1 MRHLI
6 ACLFALLVASGVAR
20 AQEDELLPVEQAF
33 ALSARIDE
41 PGVVSLHW
49 EIAPD
54 YYLYRS
60 RIKAKTTQARAT
72 LGEIALPEGE
82 RKNDEF
88 LGDVEVYHHAV
99 DARLPYTLDDPAA
112 TTLTVT
118 VTAQGCHEVDPKIC
132 YPPHPTKLTL
142 DLPAGGASTVATT
155 PALGNGTS
163 TPLIQL
169 GGNGSAGAADAA
181 PLPAEQAFVF
191 EAIASGPTGL
201 LARWTMPK
209 GYYLYRDRSTVTLTQ
224 GDGVRLGAPQ
234 WPEGVD
240 HTDEHFGTVKVY
252 FDQVE
257 LPIALAR
264 SNGEPQRVTVHAEY
278 QGCQDN
284 GLCYP
289 VMQKDIVVELPAASA
304 EQLAAANASF
314 VAPSE
319 PGAASTTAA
328 PPPLAP
334 RPSPLG
340 ILGALLLALGGGL
353 ILNLMPCV
361 LPVLSLKVL
370 GLAQSGES
378 PAKARTHALWYTA
391 GVLVAFAAVGLA
403 VVGLRAA
410 GAALGWGFQLQQP
423 VFVALLVYVLFAIG
437 LSLSGVFNFGAGLAG
452 AGQGLASRS
461 GAAGDFF
468 TGVLAVVVA
477 SPCTAP
483 FMGTA
488 LAYAFASSSWVALLV
503 FLALGLGLAL
513 PFLLVGF
520 IPALASRLPR
530 PGAWMETLKQFL
542 AFPMYLT
549 AVWLVWVLGNQRGID
564 AVAWVLVGATAL
576 ALGLWWWERS
586 RYRGGPLRRV
596 FAVIVMLAALVPL
609 LQVTRIAP
617 PAQAQ
622 STASDQWVPYSP
634 ERLASLRAEGR
645 AVFVDMTADWCV
657 TCKVNE
663 RAVLHTDR
671 FRELV
676 ERTDTV
682 LMQGD
687 WTNVDPEIS
696 AFLKEYQSVGVPL
709 YVMFPA
715 GSDSAG
721 IKLPTV
727 LTFGIVEQALA
738 GRAD

>member
-1 MRHLI
+1 
-6 ACLFALLVASGVAR
+6 
-20 AQEDELLPVEQAF
+20 
-33 ALSARIDE
+33 
-41 PGVVSLHW
+41 
-49 EIAPD
+49 
-54 YYLYRS
+54 
-60 RIKAKTTQARAT
+60 
-72 LGEIALPEGE
+72 
-82 RKNDEF
+82 
-88 LGDVEVYHHAV
+88 
-99 DARLPYTLDDPAA
+99 
-112 TTLTVT
+112 
-118 VTAQGCHEVDPKIC
+118 
-132 YPPHPTKLTL
+132 
-142 DLPAGGASTVATT
+142 
-155 PALGNGTS
+155 
-163 TPLIQL
+163 
-169 GGNGSAGAADAA
+169 
-181 PLPAEQAFVF
+181 
-191 EAIASGPTGL
+191 
-201 LARWTMPK
+201 
-209 GYYLYRDRSTVTLTQ
+209 
-224 GDGVRLGAPQ
+224 
-234 WPEGVD
+234 
-240 HTDEHFGTVKVY
+240 
-252 FDQVE
+252 
-257 LPIALAR
+257 
-264 SNGEPQRVTVHAEY
+264 
-278 QGCQDN
+278 
-284 GLCYP
+284 
-289 VMQKDIVVELPAASA
+289 
-304 EQLAAANASF
+304 
-314 VAPSE
+314 
-319 PGAASTTAA
+319 
-328 PPPLAP
+328 
-334 RPSPLG
+334 
-340 ILGALLLALGGGL
+340 
-353 ILNLMPCV
+353 
-361 LPVLSLKVL
+361 
-370 GLAQSGES
+370 
-378 PAKARTHALWYTA
+378 
-391 GVLVAFAAVGLA
+391 
-403 VVGLRAA
+403 
-410 GAALGWGFQLQQP
+410 
-423 VFVALLVYVLFAIG
+423 
-437 LSLSGVFNFGAGLAG
+437 
-452 AGQGLASRS
+452 
-461 GAAGDFF
+461 
-468 TGVLAVVVA
+468 
-477 SPCTAP
+477 
-483 FMGTA
+483 MGTA

-549 AVWLVWVLGNQRGID
+549 AVWLVWVLGHQRGID
-564 AVAWVLVGATAL
+564 AVAWVLVGATVL